1 MTVFKEKDF
10 IRKMMKMNYIKPE
23 IEVVEC
29 EFESHIASM
38 SGLEDTE
45 WVVKLKVVKPM
56 VTATAVS
63 GVTFGRIK

>member
-45 WVVKLKVVKPM
+45 WGGETEGGEADGNRHRGEWGNLW
-56 VTATAVS
+56 AN
-63 GVTFGRIK
+63 